1 MKRIDASLVSLVGFA
16 ASQWAEV
23 QASNGSRHKRRL
35 MQLREAALEMH
46 VRSSLYASAPELLRA
61 LQRVASHASIAVEL
75 TAKDEMPEMRT
86 LNPGQ
91 GACRRNGQEG
101 RQGNGAK

>member
-1 MKRIDASLVSLVGFA
+1 MKRLDASLISLVGFA
-16 ASQWAEV
+16 ASQWAEL

-35 MQLREAALEMH
+35 MQLHEAGLEIH
-46 VRSSLYASAPELLRA
+46 VRSSLYASAPELPRA

-75 TAKDEMPEMRT
+75 TANDEMPEMRT
-86 LNPGQ
+86 LNPKEGTR
-91 GACRRNGQEG
+91 RRNGQEG